1 MPDSP
6 WLFGSLHGVNMIDEL
21 LIQSGFSCNGARYHY
36 QRIHDQNGELRI
48 YEQLCRLKLNAK
60 PLIECIG
67 YLTEQQRLNLDL
79 ISILS
84 AQRLLCQDPLIDAV
98 SINIEPSNLTSG
110 HFLQMVSELQSSFN
124 NRIIVEVTERGNVED
139 MDLIILGCKQI
150 QSLGFSVALDDFTT
164 GINQLGILSQ
174 LDVDYVKIDGSL
186 IKEVENNVRA
196 RAILSSLLAL
206 EEKLSFKV
214 IAEHIETS
222 SQYQLLKSMG
232 IQFYQ
237 GFYLSTPHAI
247 KPLNPHVS

>member
-1 MPDSP
+1 
-6 WLFGSLHGVNMIDEL
+6 MIDEL
-21 LIQSGFSCNGARYHY
+21 LTQSGFSCNGACYHY
-36 QRIHDQNGELRI
+36 QRIHDENGVLSV
-48 YEQLCRLKLNAK
+48 YEQLCRLKLNEK

-67 YLTEQQRLNLDL
+67 YLTEQQRFNLDL

-84 AQRLLCQDPLIDAV
+84 AQRLLSQEPFIDAV
-98 SINIEPSNLTSG
+98 SINIEPSNLTSEY
-110 HFLQMVSELQSSFN
+110 FLQLVSDLQSSFN
-124 NRIIVEVTERGNVED
+124 NRIIVEVTERGNVDD

-150 QSLGFSVALDDFTT
+150 QSLGFKIALDDFTT

-174 LDVDYVKIDGSL
+174 LNVDYVKIDGSL

-206 EEKLSFKV
+206 EKKLSFKV

-237 GFYLSTPHAI
+237 GFYLSTPHA
-247 KPLNPHVS
+247 LNHSHLMCHEKRCDTVKSITL